1 MRVPHYLVKTPSGTW
16 HFRRRMPVSLI
27 GVLGKPV
34 IKRTLG
40 TRELPVARDIALNLW
55 RAYDELHT
63 YVRTRVMAGKKDVAE
78 IIAGLTGEG
87 RHYRLIRKPDGS
99 IEVEAKGKED
109 HAHAMEAVEKI
120 GTLANEPYVQQLMR
134 EAAQQAVSAQ
144 HAPALPTQAPS
155 PVVVASQTAFP
166 SPASLAGIPALPIGK
181 VVAEWLSDIKSGTVP
196 KTLSIKRTAV
206 EGFASHYG
214 EKNSL
219 RDAGRIDVGQ
229 WVMAL
234 RNGGLTTPTIVNKCS
249 YLRGFFDWAKGK
261 GYYPKF
267 AKDDN
272 PAAGQIVYGVRE
284 KRARRKHGFKA
295 FTEAELQILY
305 GPAFL
310 AKLPSTVQLGAW
322 IGLYTGARVSE
333 VGQLMLSD
341 FIEVDGIPCI
351 RINDD
356 TVGQSLK
363 NDASSRT
370 IPVHPELIRL
380 GLLDHVAE
388 LRKKGEKKLFPKVK
402 VDAVNGQGNWLS
414 KAFSRHVELALPK
427 PDMGKLGFHSLRKT
441 VVQTLQV
448 KGVTAELRAAY
459 VGHDLD
465 DEHHTS
471 YSANPKMSQLLE
483 AVSQLAYPVSPA
495 SGAA

>member
-16 HFRRRMPVSLI
+16 HFRRRMPVLLV
-27 GVLGKPV
+27 GVFNKPV

-63 YVRTRVMAGKKDVAE
+63 YVRTRVMAGKKDIAE

-87 RHYRLIRKPDGS
+87 RHYRLIRKADGS

-120 GTLANEPYVQQLMR
+120 GTFANEPYVQQLMR
-134 EAAQQAVSAQ
+134 EAAQQAIATQ
-144 HAPALPTQAPS
+144 HAPASPNQAP
-155 PVVVASQTAFP
+155 PPAPAASQTAFP
-166 SPASLAGIPALPIGK
+166 SAQSLVGIPALPIGK
-181 VVAEWLSDIKSGTVP
+181 VVTEWLSDIKAGTVP

-234 RNGGLTTPTIVNKCS
+234 RNGGLSTPTIVNKCS

-305 GPAFL
+305 GPTFL

-341 FIEVDGIPCI
+341 FVEVDGIPCI
-351 RINDD
+351 RISDD

-370 IPVHPELIRL
+370 IPVHPELVRL

-471 YSANPKMSQLLE
+471 YSADPKMSQLLE
-483 AVSQLAYPVSPA
+483 AISRLQYPVRPLHQA
-495 SGAA
+495 

>member
-1 MRVPHYLVKTPSGTW
+1 MRIPHYLVKSPNGVW
-16 HFRRRMPVSLI
+16 HFRRRTPACLLI
-27 GVLGKPV
+27 LLKRSV
-34 IKRTLG
+34 IKRSLH
-40 TRELPVARDIALNLW
+40 TRDLPVARDVALGLW

-63 YVRTRVMAGKKDVAE
+63 FVRTRVMAGKKDVAE
-78 IIAGLTGEG
+78 VIAALTGEG

-99 IEVEAKGKED
+99 IEVEAKGAED
-109 HAHAMEAVEKI
+109 HRFAMEAIEKL
-120 GTLANEPYVQQLMR
+120 GSLASEPYVQQLMR
-134 EAAQQAVSAQ
+134 DAAQ
-144 HAPALPTQAPS
+144 HA
-155 PVVVASQTAFP
+155 VVPQVSA
-166 SPASLAGIPALPIGK
+166 SPASLPVPAAIQTVFPSAASVASIPALPIGK
-181 VVAEWLSDIKSGTVP
+181 VVNEWLTDIKSGTVP
-196 KTLSIKRTAV
+196 KTWSIKRTAV
-206 EGFASHYG
+206 EGFAQHYG
-214 EKNSL
+214 EKNAL

-234 RNGGLTTPTIVNKCS
+234 RNGGLSTPTIVNKCS
-249 YLRGFFDWAKGK
+249 YLRGFFEWAKGK

-272 PAAGQIVYGVRE
+272 PAAGQIVFGTRE

-295 FTEAELQILY
+295 FTEAELTALFS
-305 GPAFL
+305 PAMMS
-310 AKLPSTVQLGAW
+310 KLPSTVQLGAW

-333 VGQLMLSD
+333 VGQLMLTD
-341 FIEVDGIPCI
+341 FVNVDSIPCI
-351 RINDD
+351 RINDES
-356 TVGQSLK
+356 VGQSLK

-380 GLLDHVAE
+380 GLLTHVAA
-388 LRKKGEKKLFPKVK
+388 LREKGEKKLFPKVK

-427 PDMGKLGFHSLRKT
+427 PDVGKLGFHSLRKT

-471 YSANPKMSQLLE
+471 YSAEPKMSQLLE
-483 AVSQLAYPVSPA
+483 AISKLAYPVRPDA
-495 SGAA
+495 DKFG

>member
-16 HFRRRMPVSLI
+16 YFRRRMPVSLI
-27 GVLGKPV
+27 GIFNKPV
-34 IKRTLG
+34 IKRTLC
-40 TRELPVARDIALNLW
+40 TRELPIARDLALALW

-63 YVRTRVMAGKKDVAE
+63 YVRKLGMAGKKDVAD
-78 IIAGLTGEG
+78 IIAALKREG

-120 GTLANEPYVQQLMR
+120 GTFANEPYVQQLMR
-134 EAAQQAVSAQ
+134 EAAQQAIATQ
-144 HAPALPTQAPS
+144 HTAAPSTPASAPAAK
-155 PVVVASQTAFP
+155 QTAFP

-181 VVAEWLSDIKSGTVP
+181 VVTEWLSDIKSGTVP

-214 EKNSL
+214 EKNPL

-284 KRARRKHGFKA
+284 KRARRKHGFKP
-295 FTEAELQILY
+295 FSDAELQMLY
-305 GPAFL
+305 SPAFL

-341 FIEVDGIPCI
+341 FIDVDGIPCI

-370 IPVHPELIRL
+370 IPVHPELVRL
-380 GLLDHVAE
+380 GLLDHVEE

-414 KAFSRHVELALPK
+414 KAFTRHVELALPK
-427 PDMGKLGFHSLRKT
+427 PDVGKLGFHSLRKT

-471 YSANPKMSQLLE
+471 YSADPKMSQLLD
-483 AVSQLAYPVSPA
+483 AISKLIYPVRPSPIA
-495 SGAA
+495 P